1 MRNKPQFSR
10 TKVKDDRGNKA
21 GRESQFNNGNVRGD
35 EPGTDGKGKLRV
47 LGGTVPWTVK

>member
-21 GRESQFNNGNVRGD
+21 GRESQFNKGNVRGD
-35 EPGTDGKGKLRV
+35 EPGTDGKGNQSF
-47 LGGTVPWTVK
+47 